1 MLAATFDFSDTDG
14 LHMTFVFC
22 NHLWRRC
29 RTMADSGFVLEV
41 HHGGYFVGLP
51 KLYLSGKVDFI
62 RNVDSDLMSYFEV
75 LDLVKGLGCNLEIC
89 NIFHKMPDSDFDGG
103 LRDIKADTDVVD
115 MFAIHKGRGII
126 SVYVENI
133 GVSLDVDELGIV
145 RDEEEEDSESD
156 KDGSECSERSVN
168 LSDIEYFADGDEI
181 VDCTALV
188 SKGSAIRNLEV
199 GDGSGGSGTGTGQG
213 QSARGRGRGSGRGR
227 GRGRGKG
234 TTPISQSQSSGITIA
249 TSMPTNGMTSV
260 LNQQSCVGPNDKGKG
275 IATGDLVP
283 CSGMGSGKGSGR
295 GSSRGGTGKGS
306 SRGTGRASS
315 RGTGRGTPAQVC
327 QYAIIMQMRS
337 TTYGEVYFSRG
348 VGNSTTT
355 AIMDKF
361 HPSQGS
367 SNMPQVNNSNYGS
380 LEGYAPF

>member
-1 MLAATFDFSDTDG
+1 
-14 LHMTFVFC
+14 
-22 NHLWRRC
+22 
-29 RTMADSGFVLEV
+29 MADSGFVLEV

-89 NIFHKMPDSDFDGG
+89 NIYHKMPDSDFDGG

-199 GDGSGGSGTGTGQG
+199 GDGSGGSGTGTGQC
-213 QSARGRGRGSGRGR
+213 
-227 GRGRGKG
+227 
-234 TTPISQSQSSGITIA
+234 TVDNI
-249 TSMPTNGMTSV
+249 
-260 LNQQSCVGPNDKGKG
+260 NQQSCVGPNDKGKG
-275 IATGDLVP
+275 IATGDLVL